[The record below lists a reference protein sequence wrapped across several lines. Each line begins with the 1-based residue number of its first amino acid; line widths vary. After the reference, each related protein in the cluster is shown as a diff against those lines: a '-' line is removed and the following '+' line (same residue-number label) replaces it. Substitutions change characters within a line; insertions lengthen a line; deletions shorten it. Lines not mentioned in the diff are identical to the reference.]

1 MKTKFICV
9 TPVSFKAKVT
19 FCDLMD
25 EFHSCRILEESED
38 KVRLE
43 SLNKS
48 YQFWM
53 SLKEDKNWKVVK

>member
-9 TPVSFKAKVT
+9 SPISFKAKVV
-19 FCDLMD
+19 FSDLMD
-25 EFHSCRILEESED
+25 EFHSCRILEQTED
-38 KVRLE
+38 NLRLE

-48 YQFWM
+48 YQFWI